1 VKGNARFQV
10 PGGLVRLAT
19 GAIFAVGLALV
30 SLSAPARATAAD
42 DVVEVVATT
51 YSVEAERGRIRVTIG
66 LSITNR
72 IPDAVSLV
80 PCTRWEFDPY
90 IGWHTLPDVC
100 PRTTR
105 YYLSQTYVWVESGG
119 RNLTVK
125 ADRGTVKRTVSSRGD
140 DFVTYRLD
148 FSPIYRN
155 QTRKLM
161 VAYEIVGGPPR
172 SASPTRLGQA
182 YLSFCAS
189 AHGASTELDSET
201 VKIVL
206 PAGFELDIAPSPLP
220 KSSAG
225 GSTVLVATLDGS
237 EATTFYRCLSGT
249 NDAALQETTLVSA
262 SGVPIRVLS
271 WPEDDEWRA
280 AVGGMAKGVFDALV
294 DLIGRPPPTSAM
306 TIRET
311 AGALLGEYAGFFET
325 ESGTANVS
333 EDYRQPGLLA
343 HEMAHAWFDDATF
356 GSRWMYEGLAEWAA
370 TEVSGPSADRCDA
383 PPYPGLGTLDLDHW
397 PTLGPRSTEADR
409 QRVDAFYNEACS
421 LFDAIAERAGPARM
435 RDVLAALLL
444 RRPAYDHGGPG
455 RNIGQPIDWRYFLD
469 VIDEWALVPAGIRD
483 PQFAE
488 GLFVR
493 FGIASRDE
501 LVGRAAAR
509 AAYHRLAADLDGWS
523 MPAVIPNALENWQFE
538 AARSMILRVAEA
550 WSAVQA
556 ADALVE
562 GLGAADGPVRRAVET
577 ARSADDLVR
586 AVDLATQ
593 QRKAAEVVLAARD
606 ALGRSRDPL
615 EELGLVGADLAALE
629 APIVDAA
636 ARADLDAA
644 RAGFAVLDAT
654 LGNARQQGMLRLLAG
669 ALPLLTLLFL
679 GGGFFRRRRRRI
691 RAQGAASAVALP
703 SAAGSASSTD
713 TAPSAP
719 VDGEDDGSRA
729 DQRGGAS

>member
-51 YSVEAERGRIRVTIG
+51 YSVEPERARIRVTVG

-90 IGWHTLPDVC
+90 IGWYTLPDVC

-105 YYLSQTYVWVESGG
+105 YYLTQTYVWVESGA

-125 ADRGTVKRTVSSRGD
+125 ADRGTVKWTVTSRD
-140 DFVTYRLD
+140 DGFVTYRLD

-155 QTRKLM
+155 QTRKVT

-172 SASPTRLGQA
+172 SASRTRLGQA

-201 VKIVL
+201 VKIIV
-206 PAGFELDIAPSPLP
+206 PAAFEVDVVPSPLP
-220 KSSAG
+220 ASSAQ
-225 GSTVLVATLDGS
+225 GSTVLVANLDGS
-237 EATTFYRCLSGT
+237 EATAFYRCLSGT
-249 NDAALQETTLVSA
+249 NDAALHQTTLVSA
-262 SGVPIRVLS
+262 SAVPIRVLS

-311 AGALLGEYAGFFET
+311 AGGLLGEYAGFFET
-325 ESGTANVS
+325 ESGTAYVS
-333 EDYRQPGLLA
+333 EDYGQPGLLA
-343 HEMAHAWFDDATF
+343 HEMAHAWFDEATF

-370 TEVSGPSADRCDA
+370 VEVSGPSTDRCDP
-383 PPYPGLGTLDLDHW
+383 PPYPGLGTLDLDDW
-397 PTLGPRSTEADR
+397 PILGPRATEADR
-409 QRVDAFYNEACS
+409 QRVDALYDEACS
-421 LFDAIAERAGPARM
+421 LFDAIAERAGSARM
-435 RDVLAALLL
+435 RDALEALFL
-444 RRPAYDHGGPG
+444 RRPAYDDGGPG
-455 RNIGQPIDWRYFLD
+455 RNIGQPIDWRYVLD
-469 VIDEWALVPAGIRD
+469 VIDERALVPAGIRD
-483 PQFAE
+483 LEFAE

-493 FGIASRDE
+493 FGVASRDE
-501 LVGRAAAR
+501 LIGRAAAR
-509 AAYHRLAADLDGWS
+509 AAYHRLVGDLDRWS
-523 MPAVIPNALENWQFE
+523 MPAVIPRALEDWQFE
-538 AARSMILRVAEA
+538 AARSMISSVAEA
-550 WSAVQA
+550 WSQVQA
-556 ADALVE
+556 ADALVP
-562 GLGAADGPVRRAVET
+562 GLGAADGPVGRAVET
-577 ARSADDLVR
+577 ARSAEDLVR
-586 AVDLATQ
+586 AADLATQ

-615 EELGLVGADLAALE
+615 EELGLVGTDLAALE
-629 APIVDAA
+629 RPIMGAA

-644 RAGFAVLDAT
+644 RAGLAALEAVL
-654 LGNARQQGMLRLLAG
+654 GEARRHGMLRLLAG
-669 ALPLLTLLFL
+669 AVPLVLLLFL
-679 GGGFFRRRRRRI
+679 GGWFVRRRRRHI
-691 RAQGAASAVALP
+691 QAQGAMSVVALP
-703 SAAGSASSTD
+703 SPVDGVSSTD
-713 TAPSAP
+713 MAPGAP
-719 VDGEDDGSRA
+719 AGGEDDASCA
-729 DQRGGAS
+729 DPRGGES